1 MGNPMQPQMEQD
13 VETEAEARARARE
26 FILSA
31 IDEGRSAVEILDEL
45 TSFYDG
51 DPTDLF

>member
-1 MGNPMQPQMEQD
+1 MQTDMEQD

-31 IDEGRSAVEILDEL
+31 IDEGRSAIEILDEL
-45 TSFYDG
+45 TTFYDG
-51 DPTDLF
+51 DPCDLF

>member
-1 MGNPMQPQMEQD
+1 MGNEPNKTNQEA
-13 VETEAEARARARE
+13 ETEAEARARARE
-26 FILSA
+26 FILDA
-31 IDEGRSAVEILDEL
+31 IDEGRSAEDILDEL

>member
-1 MGNPMQPQMEQD
+1 MGNEPNKTNQEA
-13 VETEAEARARARE
+13 ETEAEARARARE

-31 IDEGRSAVEILDEL
+31 IDEGRSAEDILDEL

-51 DPTDLF
+51 DPCDLF